1 MMVLDLNP
9 LPGNTPIDLD
19 ELAELIPT
27 ISTQQELNEL
37 ESKNITEAHEWAFS
51 QRRLKVRDPLA
62 EPYVRELHKRM
73 FDQVW
78 KWAGEYRKK
87 EKRPGVLVHQIR
99 EELPKLLA
107 DARLWIDQKTY
118 ADYDEVAIRL
128 HHRLV
133 WIHPFPNGN
142 GRHARLLAD
151 VVAVKLGGTEFS
163 WGSRTLVEAGPARD
177 EYMRC
182 LRLADDNLDNIQPLL
197 KFARS

>member
-1 MMVLDLNP
+1 MTGLDLNP
-9 LPGNTPIDLD
+9 LPGNTPIDPD

-27 ISTQQELNEL
+27 ISDQQELNEL

-51 QRRLKVRDPLA
+51 SRRFKVRDPLT

-87 EKRPGVLVHQIR
+87 EKRPGILVHQIR

-107 DARLWIDQKTY
+107 DARFWIDRSTY
-118 ADYDEVAIRL
+118 DNDETAIRL
-128 HHRLV
+128 HHSLV

-151 VVAVKLGGTEFS
+151 IVVVKLGRTEFS
-163 WGSRTLVEAGPARD
+163 WGSRKLVESGAARN
-177 EYMRC
+177 EYIRC
-182 LRLADDNLDNIQPLL
+182 LRLADANHDDIQPLL